1 MVHSTIFD
9 TQMSVLYRGV
19 APAESFPKKLKIFL
33 FHRFSHSRQKYPT
46 YNNYEAEIYSCDQSS
61 TQS

>member
-19 APAESFPKKLKIFL
+19 TPAESFPKKLKIF
-33 FHRFSHSRQKYPT
+33 RFIGFRPT
-46 YNNYEAEIYSCDQSS
+46 RRGAFLLYDFYLIFKG
-61 TQS
+61 